1 MCLRSIEI
9 VISDTGSVNAFDQ
22 TFVTFDN
29 AIETFDE
36 EGSSQIEQL
45 LIGVYTDYSETTSTY
60 DDTNTTFDVGV

>member
-1 MCLRSIEI
+1 MFLIGEI

-36 EGSSQIEQL
+36 EGSGSNRATVG
-45 LIGVYTDYSETTSTY
+45 GVYTDYSETTSTY